1 MSLVISGISVAYT
14 YAITGGVEVA
24 ALKLYLYFMLMLKGL
39 LFGLYTFFVKH
50 PLKIRPLF

>member
-1 MSLVISGISVAYT
+1 MTPVISGISVIVN
-14 YAITGGVEVA
+14 YATTGGVEVA